1 MNKTNTQQD
10 LYEEIG
16 ERIKDL
22 RKEKKLSQAG
32 LVDALK
38 NNLSQ
43 TQSFKNLHQSVISS
57 IENGDTSIDLKL
69 LIQLAD
75 YFGVSYQYLITGKEV
90 NENEH
95 EILKQHISLKYEEC
109 PYDEQSQKYLTLCIS
124 KALIHYLYQTI
135 LIEQYPTLPDTA
147 QKAWA
152 QAVEK
157 EFYSDKDK
165 DNYISFIPFP
175 AENIVKDNTPNSW
188 KQPEL
193 LAIIT
198 DYFKKTFS

>member
-1 MNKTNTQQD
+1 MWVVILAPTFQKRWHRHCLPPLLHGVQITPHSQIIIYSCLTQ
-10 LYEEIG
+10 
-16 ERIKDL
+16 K
-22 RKEKKLSQAG
+22 S
-32 LVDALK
+32 
-38 NNLSQ
+38 
-43 TQSFKNLHQSVISS
+43 
-57 IENGDTSIDLKL
+57 
-69 LIQLAD
+69 
-75 YFGVSYQYLITGKEV
+75 
-90 NENEH
+90 
-95 EILKQHISLKYEEC
+95 
-109 PYDEQSQKYLTLCIS
+109 IS

-135 LIEQYPTLPDTA
+135 LMEQYPTLPDTA

-152 QAVEK
+152 QVAEK

>member
-1 MNKTNTQQD
+1 MGGNTSTHVSEAVASPLLATASAWCTNHSTFPNYYILMFYAHLTQ
-10 LYEEIG
+10 E
-16 ERIKDL
+16 
-22 RKEKKLSQAG
+22 S
-32 LVDALK
+32 
-38 NNLSQ
+38 
-43 TQSFKNLHQSVISS
+43 
-57 IENGDTSIDLKL
+57 
-69 LIQLAD
+69 
-75 YFGVSYQYLITGKEV
+75 
-90 NENEH
+90 
-95 EILKQHISLKYEEC
+95 
-109 PYDEQSQKYLTLCIS
+109 IS

-135 LIEQYPTLPDTA
+135 LMEQYPTLPDTA

-152 QAVEK
+152 QVAEK